1 MKKNLQPVSL
11 TIMGKDYKIACDP
24 DEKDD
29 LIDSAQELDKKMRKI
44 RDSGR
49 VSGAD
54 RIAVMTALN
63 LAHELRVMK
72 NQNEMLTQSLNE
84 SLANMSHKIE
94 NVLENSETR

>member
-1 MKKNLQPVSL
+1 MKKNPQPVSL

-24 DEKDD
+24 DEKND

-54 RIAVMTALN
+54 RIAVMAALN
-63 LAHELRVMK
+63 LAHELRAMK
-72 NQNEMLTQSLNE
+72 NQNAMLTQSLNE

-94 NVLENSETR
+94 NVLENPETR